1 LWYNDIEVSPVK
13 SNIDIVWE
21 LIDTLTLEEKKTIY
35 KRMQR
40 EIDSRLMNILD
51 NVSER
56 AATEPV
62 LFDEITKEVES
73 VRSKNHDQ
81 Y

>member
-1 LWYNDIEVSPVK
+1 MK
-13 SNIDIVWE
+13 SNMDVVWE
-21 LIDTLTLEEKKTIY
+21 LIDTLTLEEKKTIC

-40 EIDSRLMNILD
+40 EIDSRLMEILD

-56 AATEPV
+56 SVTEPV

-81 Y
+81 H